1 MSVLLDTLS
10 SAWIPTSLLLV
21 LTVHFRIRSGRWL
34 APSAFLGLIWGFI
47 LGASLLGVDHRV
59 PGLGIWVIVALI
71 AVFQVGSVIAEKDSN
86 KTEHLRVEQSL
97 LVFSLRRRTRQ
108 GSLFI
113 TLLALAGLTYFTF
126 WSLKQYDL
134 PFDLPSVIQLGARS
148 TLLRYSGDTGEW
160 SERLVAI
167 WLYPAALLGGMLYPI
182 SEKARDR
189 FLGLSSLLPALV
201 YTFLTGAR
209 SVFLVGLACW
219 LGGMWSVHVALSE
232 GATRLFKKKSLL
244 SLAAM
249 ALGLFFL
256 FVVVDTF
263 RGPVDTQEMH
273 FETDNGRVRNYM
285 FGSPAAFA
293 DWFQHPDD
301 SSLRWGS
308 LTFEGIYNLLGIRER
323 ILGTYTDAAQT
334 VGQESTN
341 IFTIFRGLIQDF
353 TLPGA
358 FLICGIW
365 GFLSG
370 NAYSSRSLRP
380 WPAICLSTFYALA
393 LFTPLYCLFMF
404 NGPILAW
411 VVAWLV
417 LRQRSQ
423 VVPSARFRVRQF
435 AKNTGTP

>member
-1 MSVLLDTLS
+1 MSVLLDILS
-10 SAWIPTSLLLV
+10 SSWVPTGLLLA
-21 LTVHFRIRSGRWL
+21 LTVHFRIRSGSWL

-59 PGLGIWVIVALI
+59 PGLGIWVLVTLI
-71 AVFQVGSVIAEKDSN
+71 AAIQVGSVIAEWKSSQV
-86 KTEHLRVEQSL
+86 ERRLVEQSQ
-97 LVFSLRRRTRQ
+97 LVISLRQRALRS
-108 GSLFI
+108 SLI
-113 TLLALAGLTYFTF
+113 IILTALIGLTYFIF
-126 WSLKQYDL
+126 SSLKQYGL
-134 PFDLPSVIQLGARS
+134 PLDIASLIQLGARS
-148 TLLRYSGDTGEW
+148 TLLRYSGETGEW

-167 WLYPAALLGGMLYPI
+167 WLYPAALLGGMLFSL

-209 SVFLVGLACW
+209 SAFLVGLACW
-219 LGGMWSVHVALSE
+219 LGGMWSVRVALTE
-232 GATRLFKKKSLL
+232 GVTRLFNKKTLL
-244 SLAAM
+244 SLAAT
-249 ALGLFFL
+249 AAGLFFL
-256 FVVVDTF
+256 FVAVDTF
-263 RGPVDTQEMH
+263 RGPVDTQELY
-273 FETDNGRVRNYM
+273 FETDNGRIRNYM

-293 DWFQHPDD
+293 DWYQHPDD

-358 FLICGIW
+358 FLICGFW

-370 NAYSSRSLRP
+370 HAYSKRSLGR
-380 WPAICLSTFYALA
+380 WPALGLSAFYALA

-411 VVAWLV
+411 VVAWFV
-417 LRQRSQ
+417 LRKRSQ
-423 VVPSARFRVRQF
+423 VVLPARFYVRHF
-435 AKNTGTP
+435 ARNTGAP